1 MVIPVIWD
9 EPDNALDGSP
19 NSSLTS
25 SDERRQ
31 IPTSVHVESLELG
44 SFDAPAT
51 ATTHDG
57 TNTNSLML
65 GGSSRRLCVTGF
77 SGGRFDDEDDG
88 DSYNVRSALNPSN
101 SPTGSSL
108 DRRAVMISQ
117 KARRLSSS
125 RTSCLENDAGLHRRS
140 TLNLK
145 ATRQLIITPTSDR
158 SLSKQCESKNE
169 NCCSRFQRRFFQR
182 SNSSGKIAGKRSV
195 KRSDLKRFKFSQAP
209 SFLEEASC
217 LSNFHVKWLIDLV
230 TRANSF
236 VSKKLSNFV
245 CYLFETNNFQIFLMA
260 YIGFFTSII
269 SYAVLIFY
277 LSESHFCM
285 LSAEAAVH
293 GRDYSNIRRFGV
305 ALSLSWTTFSTVG
318 FGHVFPSQTNKAF
331 ECRILEFVLSMESF
345 FGVLYASF
353 CGAIIYARIRNL
365 LEKANVLFSEVIC
378 IKYSQSAYPIL
389 ELRIINER
397 INRKGGEIFN
407 GHVNCTVSR
416 DMDVVGSKNKGMGD
430 SKDGSLRFSQEA
442 IRKINEK
449 ATSPAQDDPSVFYNT
464 EDCAPVE
471 LNITQPHYPYFKRTW
486 WIRHE
491 LNEHSKLLKPE
502 FRRLCKIHGVWPTH
516 MLNPSQIRES
526 MIDFDELTV
535 TLTGTSASNGQQ
547 VYAKKIYSFAHLV
560 VGFKFVHMVYKDEK
574 SHLLKYNTDNL
585 SVVEEE
591 FKGSGEDL
599 CPISE

>member
-9 EPDNALDGSP
+9 EPNNALDGSP

-31 IPTSVHVESLELG
+31 IPTSVDVESLELG

-65 GGSSRRLCVTGF
+65 GGSSRRLCVSGF

-101 SPTGSSL
+101 SPTGGSL
-108 DRRAVMISQ
+108 DRRAVMMSQ
-117 KARRLSSS
+117 KGRRLSSP
-125 RTSCLENDAGLHRRS
+125 RTSCLENDVGLHRS
-140 TLNLK
+140 NTLYLK
-145 ATRQLIITPTSDR
+145 ATRQMIITQTSDR
-158 SLSKQCESKNE
+158 SLSKECESKNE

-182 SNSSGKIAGKRSV
+182 SNSSGKIAGKRSS

-209 SFLEEASC
+209 FEEASC
-217 LSNFHVKWLIDLV
+217 LSKYHVKWLIDLL
-230 TRANSF
+230 TRAHSF

-285 LSAEAAVH
+285 LSAEAAAH

-365 LEKANVLFSEVIC
+365 LEKANVLFSEAIC
-378 IKYSQSAYPIL
+378 IKYSQRSYPIL

-416 DMDVVGSKNKGMGD
+416 DMDVVGSKKKGMGD
-430 SKDGSLRFSQEA
+430 SKDGSLRFSQKA
-442 IRKINEK
+442 DWKINEK

>member
-9 EPDNALDGSP
+9 EPDDTLDDGSP

-31 IPTSVHVESLELG
+31 VPTSVDVESLELA

-57 TNTNSLML
+57 TNTNSIML
-65 GGSSRRLCVTGF
+65 GSSSRRLCVSGF

-88 DSYNVRSALNPSN
+88 DSYNVVRSALNPSN
-101 SPTGSSL
+101 SPTGSSF
-108 DRRAVMISQ
+108 DRRAAMISE
-117 KARRLSSS
+117 KARRLSNS
-125 RTSCLENDAGLHRRS
+125 RTRSLESDVGLHQRS
-140 TLNLK
+140 TLDMK
-145 ATRQLIITPTSDR
+145 ATRQLVITPTSDR
-158 SLSKQCESKNE
+158 SLSKECESKSE
-169 NCCSRFQRRFFQR
+169 NCCNRFQRRFVRR
-182 SNSSGKIAGKRSV
+182 SNSSGQIAVKNSSKRA
-195 KRSDLKRFKFSQAP
+195 DLQRFKFSQET
-209 SFLEEASC
+209 SFFEDASC
-217 LSNFHVKWLIDLV
+217 LRNFHVKWLIDLL

-236 VSKKLSNFV
+236 ISKKLSNFV

-269 SYAVLIFY
+269 FYAVLIFY
-277 LSESHFCM
+277 LSSSHYCT
-285 LSAEAAVH
+285 LSAEVAVH
-293 GRDYSNIRRFGV
+293 GTDDSSIRRFGI

-318 FGHVFPSQTNKAF
+318 FGHIFPSQTNKAF

-353 CGAIIYARIRNL
+353 CGAIIYARIRNI

-397 INRKGGEIFN
+397 INRNGGEIFN

-416 DMDVVGSKNKGMGD
+416 DMDVVGSKKKGMGD
-430 SKDGSLRFSQEA
+430 SKDGSLRFSQQA

-449 ATSPAQDDPSVFYNT
+449 ATSPAQDDHSVFYNT

-502 FRRLCKIHGVWPTH
+502 VRRLCRIHGVWPTH
-516 MLNPSQIRES
+516 ILNPSQIRES
-526 MIDFDELTV
+526 MIDFDELV
-535 TLTGTSASNGQQ
+535 R
-547 VYAKKIYSFAHLV
+547 YFI
-560 VGFKFVHMVYKDEK
+560 
-574 SHLLKYNTDNL
+574 
-585 SVVEEE
+585 
-591 FKGSGEDL
+591 
-599 CPISE
+599 I